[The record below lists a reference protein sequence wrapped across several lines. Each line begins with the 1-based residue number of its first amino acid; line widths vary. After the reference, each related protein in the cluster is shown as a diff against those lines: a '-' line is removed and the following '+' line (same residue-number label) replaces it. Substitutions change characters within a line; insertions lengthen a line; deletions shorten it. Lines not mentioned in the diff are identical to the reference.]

1 MTGLRFGRRIAGVS
15 ALALALGLGIA
26 QAALATDSSDGQYTG
41 LMGDPESPLAPAP
54 QLRQETFPWGPYS
67 GPGQIPT
74 VSVYRDGSGFVVD
87 PRNGLPIS
95 RVNGGSL
102 QGG

>member
-1 MTGLRFGRRIAGVS
+1 MIGLDSGRRIASVS
-15 ALALALGLGIA
+15 VLAFALGLGLA
-26 QAALATDSSDGQYTG
+26 QAALAADSSQYTG
-41 LMGDPESPLAPAP
+41 LMGDPMTPLAPAP

-67 GPGQIPT
+67 GPGRIPA

>member
-1 MTGLRFGRRIAGVS
+1 MSGLQFARRFAGVS
-15 ALALALGLGIA
+15 AVAFALGLGFA
-26 QAALATDSSDGQYTG
+26 QAALAADGYNGQYTG
-41 LMGDPESPLAPAP
+41 LAGDPEAPLAPAP

-67 GPGQIPT
+67 GPGRIPA